1 MAEQYD
7 IRFNLMAD
15 ANTTAALQ
23 GAGGAQGMM
32 MGSRADQDQ
41 RRVEQQTRQRSLAQ
55 LVGIQLSIAALLKN
69 SQIFTGTIGAVF
81 SLLGGFIDITL
92 SPFMPLFGAALSY
105 LAGKFPAYNNFIQG
119 FLPRVFEII
128 RGIGSGIA
136 NVYSAV
142 AQGFRPILSLFDKDG
157 VSLDGRLR
165 LSDIIT
171 GLGSAVLGAGI
182 FNALRTGARGIVSST
197 VGSLMQGTIGKLH
210 GFLKGVTF
218 ISMFFSGLNIAGI
231 FQESGLE
238 AGIKALGDF
247 VITTIFAT
255 LGAVIGGSLL
265 GPLGALIGGALAG
278 IGYQKFLSPAL
289 FGQSGGMRGAG
300 GFFGGGGGPSAP
312 SRAAD
317 LAQAYDQTTNT
328 VYPVSNTQSFIA
340 SSNQNMGDY
349 DRLNKSSFSR
359 G

>member
-1 MAEQYD
+1 MAEQYE

-23 GAGGAQGMM
+23 GAGAQGFAG
-32 MGSRADQDQ
+32 GSRADQDQ
-41 RRVEQQTRQRSLAQ
+41 IRQAQQVRSKTLMQ
-55 LVGIQLSIAALLKN
+55 LIGIQFTMAALLKN

-92 SPFMPLFGAALSY
+92 SPFMPLFGAALRY

-119 FLPRVFEII
+119 FIPRVFEVI

-142 AQGFRPILSLFDKDG
+142 AQGFRPIMSLFDKDG

-165 LSDIIT
+165 LSDIIQ
-171 GLGSAVLGAGI
+171 GLGAAVLGSGI
-182 FNALRTGARGIVSST
+182 FLSLQQGSQVIAANT
-197 VGSLMQGTIGKLH
+197 VGALMQGTIGKITNFIRGV
-210 GFLKGVTF
+210 GFIGL
-218 ISMFFSGLNIAGI
+218 IFSGLSITGI

-238 AGIKALGDF
+238 AGIQALGDF

-255 LGAVIGGSLL
+255 IGAIIGSMM

-278 IGYQKFLSPAL
+278 IGYQKFLSPML
-289 FGQSGGMRGAG
+289 FGAG
-300 GFFGGGGGPSAP
+300 GGTRAAGSLFGGGGPSAP

-317 LAQAYDQTTNT
+317 LVQAYDQSVS
-328 VYPVSNTQSFIA
+328 VYPVSQTSQYIGSGNLS
-340 SSNQNMGDY
+340 MYDY
-349 DRLNKSSFSR
+349 DRGVGKNTGGNK
-359 G
+359 

>member
-1 MAEQYD
+1 MAEQYE

-23 GAGGAQGMM
+23 GAGAQGFAG
-32 MGSRADQDQ
+32 GSRADQDQ
-41 RRVEQQTRQRSLAQ
+41 IRQAQQVRSKTLMQ
-55 LVGIQLSIAALLKN
+55 LIGIQFTMAALLKN

-92 SPFMPLFGAALSY
+92 SPFMPLFGAALRY
-105 LAGKFPAYNNFIQG
+105 LAGKFPAYNNQG
-119 FLPRVFEII
+119 FIPRVFEVI

-142 AQGFRPILSLFDKDG
+142 AQGFRPIMSLFDKDG

-165 LSDIIT
+165 LSDIIQ
-171 GLGSAVLGAGI
+171 GLGAAVLGSGI
-182 FNALRTGARGIVSST
+182 FLSLQQGSQVIAANT
-197 VGSLMQGTIGKLH
+197 VGALMQGTIGKITNFIRGV
-210 GFLKGVTF
+210 GFIGL
-218 ISMFFSGLNIAGI
+218 IFSGLSITGI

-238 AGIKALGDF
+238 AGIQALGDF

-255 LGAVIGGSLL
+255 IGAIIGSMM

-278 IGYQKFLSPAL
+278 IGYQKFLSPML
-289 FGQSGGMRGAG
+289 FGAG
-300 GFFGGGGGPSAP
+300 GGTRAAGSLFGGGGGPSAP

-317 LAQAYDQTTNT
+317 LVQAYDQTTNT

-340 SSNQNMGDY
+340 SSNQNIGDY
-349 DRLNKSSFSR
+349 NRSIRSHQSA

>member
-1 MAEQYD
+1 MAEQYE

-23 GAGGAQGMM
+23 GAGAQGFAG
-32 MGSRADQDQ
+32 GSRADQDQ
-41 RRVEQQTRQRSLAQ
+41 IRQAQQVRSKTLMQ
-55 LVGIQLSIAALLKN
+55 LIGIQFTMAALLKN

-92 SPFMPLFGAALSY
+92 SPFMPLFGAALGY

-119 FLPRVFEII
+119 FIPRVFEII

-142 AQGFRPILSLFDKDG
+142 AQGFRPIMSLFDKDG
-157 VSLDGRLR
+157 ISLDGRLR

-182 FNALRTGARGIVSST
+182 FNALRTGAKGIVSST

-210 GFLKGVTF
+210 RFLKGVTF
-218 ISMFFSGLNIAGI
+218 ISLFFSGLNIVGI

-265 GPLGALIGGALAG
+265 GPLGALIFGALSG
-278 IGYQKFLSPAL
+278 IGYQKLLSPAL
-289 FGQSGGMRGAG
+289 FGQSGGTRAAG
-300 GFFGGGGGPSAP
+300 SLFGGGGPSAP

-317 LAQAYDQTTNT
+317 LVQAYDQTTNT

-340 SSNQNMGDY
+340 SSNQNIGDY
-349 DRLNKSSFSR
+349 NRSIRSHQSA